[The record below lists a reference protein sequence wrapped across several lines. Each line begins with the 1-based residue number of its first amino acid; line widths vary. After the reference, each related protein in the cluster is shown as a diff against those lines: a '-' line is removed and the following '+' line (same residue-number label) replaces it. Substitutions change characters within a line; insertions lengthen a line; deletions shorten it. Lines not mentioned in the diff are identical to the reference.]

1 MKKYVGIF
9 PYNDHRYLLNAAFN
23 KNLNGLETPIFV
35 TLKKSLK
42 QVNIEVNTYD
52 IVTKEELYTYVYFDL
67 PNLWNIKAW
76 VKIIS
81 NKNKNI
87 LICNEPPI
95 VIPFNYWKIFHTF
108 FTKVY
113 TWNDSLVDNKKY
125 FKILLPKTSLGLN
138 IKPKKFKERKFLVLI
153 NKNIL
158 PFYPFKII
166 LKFGKEL
173 YTERIRAI
181 EFFEKTIPKKFYLY
195 GRDWNKPKKHNLTER
210 IIGPKKYLT
219 YKGEVD
225 DKIELLSS
233 FKYSICFENLT
244 DTTGFITEKIFDC
257 LKARCVPV
265 YWGATDIENYIPRE
279 CFIDFRQFKDYD
291 ELLKFLNS
299 ISEQKYAK
307 YIKSIEKLL
316 SDKKFINL
324 WFEEAFADFFIKDIL
339 EIKK

>member
-1 MKKYVGIF
+1 
-9 PYNDHRYLLNAAFN
+9 
-23 KNLNGLETPIFV
+23 
-35 TLKKSLK
+35 
-42 QVNIEVNTYD
+42 
-52 IVTKEELYTYVYFDL
+52 
-67 PNLWNIKAW
+67 
-76 VKIIS
+76 
-81 NKNKNI
+81 
-87 LICNEPPI
+87 
-95 VIPFNYWKIFHTF
+95 
-108 FTKVY
+108 
-113 TWNDSLVDNKKY
+113 
-125 FKILLPKTSLGLN
+125 
-138 IKPKKFKERKFLVLI
+138 
-153 NKNIL
+153 
-158 PFYPFKII
+158 
-166 LKFGKEL
+166 
-173 YTERIRAI
+173 
-181 EFFEKTIPKKFYLY
+181 
-195 GRDWNKPKKHNLTER
+195 
-210 IIGPKKYLT
+210 LT

>member
-1 MKKYVGIF
+1 M
-9 PYNDHRYLLNAAFN
+9 
-23 KNLNGLETPIFV
+23 
-35 TLKKSLK
+35 
-42 QVNIEVNTYD
+42 
-52 IVTKEELYTYVYFDL
+52 
-67 PNLWNIKAW
+67 
-76 VKIIS
+76 
-81 NKNKNI
+81 
-87 LICNEPPI
+87 
-95 VIPFNYWKIFHTF
+95 
-108 FTKVY
+108 
-113 TWNDSLVDNKKY
+113 
-125 FKILLPKTSLGLN
+125 PKTSLGLN